1 VVTTPETG
9 RPRWR
14 PTAALARAVVL
25 GGVLLLLAVLLRRP
39 DLVVLGAPLLLGA
52 GIGLATRPSGKP
64 TLTLAGPVDA
74 LLEGGRAAATATV
87 DVPAGVDVA
96 AVGIVLP
103 AGMQPLS
110 GASAIFIEGRREVRL
125 TFRAVRW
132 GRRRAGPAY
141 LRATGGYGMLSWPVV
156 RSGTVSVA
164 TWPLRDGFDAAET
177 VPRAE
182 GLVGAHRSRR
192 AGEGGDVAGVRQFQ
206 PGDRLRRINWR
217 VTGRTGDL
225 HVTATYSDRDTE
237 VLLVLDSGQDLGRP
251 PETSLDIGVRAAAA
265 VAEHYLRAGDRVG
278 FIDLGRPQRP
288 VPARNGRNH
297 LVRLLDV
304 MLDARPQGGGALPS
318 LAEVA
323 YLGSTDALVVL
334 LSPLATPEALAAV
347 ATLSRS
353 GRSVIAVDTLPPD
366 LRPDER
372 SPWTAL
378 AFRLWVL
385 RRDADLSRLA
395 ELGVPRVAWRG
406 SGSLDAVLRDA
417 ALAARAARAGR

>member
-1 VVTTPETG
+1 VVTPETAP
-9 RPRWR
+9 PRWR

-52 GIGLATRPSGKP
+52 GIGLAARPSGEP

-74 LLEGGRAAATATV
+74 LLEGGRAAALATV

-103 AGMQPLS
+103 AGLEPLS
-110 GASAIFIEGRREVRL
+110 GASAVLIEGRREVRL

-132 GRRRAGPAY
+132 GRRQVGPAY
-141 LRATGGYGMLSWPVV
+141 LRATGGYGTLSWPVL

-164 TWPLRDGFDAAET
+164 TWPLRDGFHAAET

-192 AGEGGDVAGVRQFQ
+192 QGEGGDVAGVRQFQ

-304 MLDARPQGGGALPS
+304 LLDARPQGGGALPS

>member
-1 VVTTPETG
+1 VVTTPETA

-74 LLEGGRAAATATV
+74 LLEGGRAAAAATV

-110 GASAIFIEGRREVRL
+110 GASAILIEGRREVRL

-132 GRRRAGPAY
+132 GRRQAGPAY

-217 VTGRTGDL
+217 VTGRTGEL

-278 FIDLGRPQRP
+278 FVDLGRPQRP

-304 MLDARPQGGGALPS
+304 LLDARQGGGMLPS

-334 LSPLATPEALAAV
+334 LSPLATAEALAAV

-366 LRPDER
+366 LRPDEH

>member
-1 VVTTPETG
+1 MVTPEIAP
-9 RPRWR
+9 PRWR

-52 GIGLATRPSGKP
+52 GIGLAARPSGAP

-74 LLEGGRAAATATV
+74 LLEGGRAVALAIV

-110 GASAIFIEGRREVRL
+110 GASAVLIEGRREVRL
-125 TFRAVRW
+125 TFRAIRW
-132 GRRRAGPAY
+132 GRRQAGPAY
-141 LRATGGYGMLSWPVV
+141 LRATGGYGTLSWPVV

-265 VAEHYLRAGDRVG
+265 VAEHYLRTGDRVG
-278 FIDLGRPQRP
+278 FVDLGRPQRP

-304 MLDARPQGGGALPS
+304 LLDARPQGGGALPS

-334 LSPLATPEALAAV
+334 LSPLATAEALAAV

-417 ALAARAARAGR
+417 ALAARAARVGR

>member
-1 VVTTPETG
+1 M
-9 RPRWR
+9 
-14 PTAALARAVVL
+14 L

-39 DLVVLGAPLLLGA
+39 DLVVLAAPLLLGV
-52 GIGLATRPSGKP
+52 GIGLAARPTGVP
-64 TLTLAGPVDA
+64 ALTLAGPVDA
-74 LLEGGRAAATATV
+74 LLEGGRAAAVATV

-103 AGMQPLS
+103 AGLEPLT
-110 GASAIFIEGRREVRL
+110 GASAVFVEGRQEVRL

-132 GRRRAGPAY
+132 GRRQAGPAY
-141 LRATGGYGMLSWPVV
+141 LRATGGYGTLSWPVV
-156 RSGTVSVA
+156 LTSTVSVT

-192 AGEGGDVAGVRQFQ
+192 AGEGGDVAGVRPFQ
-206 PGDRLRRINWR
+206 PGDRRRRINWR
-217 VTGRTGDL
+217 VSARTGDL

-237 VLLVLDSGQDLGRP
+237 VLLVLDSGQDLGRR
-251 PETSLDIGVRAAAA
+251 PETSLDTGVRAAAA

-278 FIDLGRPQRP
+278 FVDLGRPQRP

-297 LVRLLDV
+297 LVRMLDVLLD
-304 MLDARPQGGGALPS
+304 AKPQGGGALPS

-334 LSPLATPEALAAV
+334 LSPLATVEALAAV

-353 GRSVIAVDTLPPD
+353 GRSVVAVDTLPPD

-378 AFRLWVL
+378 AFRLWLL
-385 RRDADLSRLA
+385 RRDADLGRLA

-417 ALAARAARAGR
+417 TLAARAARAAR

>member
-1 VVTTPETG
+1 M
-9 RPRWR
+9 
-14 PTAALARAVVL
+14 L

-39 DLVVLGAPLLLGA
+39 DLVVLAAPLLLGA
-52 GIGLATRPSGKP
+52 GIGLAARPTGVP
-64 TLTLAGPVDA
+64 ALTLAGPVDA
-74 LLEGGRAAATATV
+74 LLEGGRAAAIATI
-87 DVPAGVDVA
+87 DMPAGVDVA

-103 AGMQPLS
+103 AGLEPLT
-110 GASAIFIEGRREVRL
+110 GVSAILVEGRREVRL

-132 GRRRAGPAY
+132 GRRQAGPAY
-141 LRATGGYGMLSWPVV
+141 LRATGGYGTLSWPVV
-156 RSGTVSVA
+156 LTSTVSVT

-182 GLVGAHRSRR
+182 GLVGTHRSRR
-192 AGEGGDVAGVRQFQ
+192 AGEGGDVAGVRPFQ

-217 VTGRTGDL
+217 VTARTGDL

-237 VLLVLDSGQDLGRP
+237 VLLVLDSGQDLGRR
-251 PETSLDIGVRAAAA
+251 PETSLDTGVRAAAA

-278 FIDLGRPQRP
+278 FVDLGRPQRP

-297 LVRLLDV
+297 LVRMLDVLLD
-304 MLDARPQGGGALPS
+304 AKPQGGGALPS

-334 LSPLATPEALAAV
+334 LSPLATVEALAAV

-353 GRSVIAVDTLPPD
+353 GRSVVAVDTLPPD

-378 AFRLWVL
+378 AFRLWLL
-385 RRDADLSRLA
+385 RRDADLGRLA

-417 ALAARAARAGR
+417 TLAARAARAAR

>member
-1 VVTTPETG
+1 M
-9 RPRWR
+9 
-14 PTAALARAVVL
+14 L

-39 DLVVLGAPLLLGA
+39 DLVVLAAPLLLGA
-52 GIGLATRPSGKP
+52 GIGLAARPTGVP
-64 TLTLAGPVDA
+64 ALTLAGPVDA
-74 LLEGGRAAATATV
+74 LLEGGRAAAIATI
-87 DVPAGVDVA
+87 DMPAGVDVA

-103 AGMQPLS
+103 AGLEPLT
-110 GASAIFIEGRREVRL
+110 GVSAILVEGRREVRL

-132 GRRRAGPAY
+132 GRRQAGPAY
-141 LRATGGYGMLSWPVV
+141 LRATGGYGTLSWPVV
-156 RSGTVSVA
+156 LTSTVSVT

-182 GLVGAHRSRR
+182 GLVGTHRSRR
-192 AGEGGDVAGVRQFQ
+192 AGEGGDVAGVRPFQ

-217 VTGRTGDL
+217 VTARTGDL

-237 VLLVLDSGQDLGRP
+237 VLLVLDSGQDLGRR
-251 PETSLDIGVRAAAA
+251 PETSLDTGVRAAAA

-278 FIDLGRPQRP
+278 FVDLGRPQRP

-297 LVRLLDV
+297 LVRMLDVLLD
-304 MLDARPQGGGALPS
+304 AKPQGGAALPS

-334 LSPLATPEALAAV
+334 LSPLATVEALAAV

-353 GRSVIAVDTLPPD
+353 GRSVVAVDTLPPD

-378 AFRLWVL
+378 AFRLWLL
-385 RRDADLSRLA
+385 RRDADLGRLA